1 MPELQGNVRCENG
14 DDLAFFAE
22 NSLEYGDSNRL
33 DVWLFFYECRYVG
46 MSRQSLK
53 HVLGP

>member
-33 DVWLFFYECRYVG
+33 DVWLFFMNVD
-46 MSRQSLK
+46 M
-53 HVLGP
+53 